1 VSKDITMRA
10 TVIRAPHDITVE
22 EVPDP
27 VVQAPGDAVVRVV
40 LACVCGSDLWAYRG
54 ESPRRPGQ
62 RTGHEFLGVV
72 EETGP
77 GVSRLAA
84 GDLVVAPFVW
94 SDGTCEYCA
103 EGLTTSCPQ
112 GGFWGSVGSDGG
124 QGEAVR
130 VPYADATLVRLPDG
144 AASDERLLT
153 ALLTLSDVLGT
164 GHHAAVGAGVR
175 QGSTVAVVGDGAV
188 GLCGVLAARRLGAG
202 RIIAL
207 GRHEARTGIARK
219 FGATDVVAERGEAAV
234 EAVRELTGGQ
244 GARSVIEAVGTEQSM
259 VTAVH
264 ITRDGGAIGYVG
276 VPHGSA
282 TGLDL
287 EAMFD
292 RNIALRGG
300 VAPVRTYIPQLLP
313 DVLDGTIDPSPV
325 FDLTVSLAGVP
336 GGYEAMDE
344 RTALKVLVKP

>member
-1 VSKDITMRA
+1 MRA
-10 TVIRAPHDITVE
+10 TVIHAPHDIRVE

-27 VVQAPGDAVVRVV
+27 RIQTSTDAVVRV
-40 LACVCGSDLWAYRG
+40 LRACICGSDLWAYRG
-54 ESPRRPGQ
+54 ESARQPGQ
-62 RTGHEFLGVV
+62 RIGHEFLGIV

-77 GVSRLAA
+77 EVRGLVK

-94 SDGTCEYCA
+94 SDGTCDFCS

-130 VPYADATLVRLPDG
+130 VPFADGTLVKLPAD
-144 AASDERLLT
+144 AASDDHLLT
-153 ALLTLSDVLGT
+153 ALLALSDVMGT
-164 GHHAAVGAGVR
+164 GHHAAIGAGVTP
-175 QGSTVAVVGDGAV
+175 GSTVAVVGDGAV
-188 GLCGVLAARRLGAG
+188 GLCGVLAAKRLGAE

-207 GRHEARTGIARK
+207 GRHQARTDIAQL
-219 FGATDVVAERGEAAV
+219 FGATHVVAERGEAAV
-234 EAVRELTGGQ
+234 DAVRELTRGQ
-244 GARSVIEAVGTEQSM
+244 GAHAVIEAVGTEQSM
-259 VTAVH
+259 RTAVD

-276 VPHGSA
+276 VPHGSG

-287 EAMFD
+287 GVMFD

-300 VAPVRTYIPQLLP
+300 VAPVRTYIPELLA
-313 DVLDGTIDPSPV
+313 DILDGTIDPSPV
-325 FDLTVSLAGVP
+325 FDLTVSVEGVP
-336 GGYEAMDE
+336 DGYRAMDE

>member
-1 VSKDITMRA
+1 MRA
-10 TVIRAPHDITVE
+10 TVIHAPHDIRVQ

-27 VVQAPGDAVVRVV
+27 VIQQPTDVV
-40 LACVCGSDLWAYRG
+40 LRVLRACICGSDLWAYRG
-54 ESPRRPGQ
+54 ESARQPGQ
-62 RTGHEFLGVV
+62 RIGHEFLGIV
-72 EETGP
+72 EEAGSEVR
-77 GVSRLAA
+77 GFAV

-94 SDGTCEYCA
+94 SDGTCAYCA

-130 VPYADATLVRLPDG
+130 VPFADGTLVALPTA
-144 AASDERLLT
+144 AASDDRLLT
-153 ALLTLSDVLGT
+153 GLLALSDVLGT

-175 QGSTVAVVGDGAV
+175 AGSTVAVVGDGAV
-188 GLCGVLAARRLGAG
+188 GLCGVMAAKRLGAE

-207 GRHEARTGIARK
+207 GRHTARTDIARD
-219 FGATDVVAERGEAAV
+219 FGATDVVAERGDAAV
-234 EAVRELTGGQ
+234 AAVRELLGGE
-244 GARSVIEAVGTEQSM
+244 GAHCVIEAVGTEQSM
-259 VTAVH
+259 RTAVG

-276 VPHGSA
+276 VPHGSG

-287 EAMFD
+287 GDMFD

-300 VAPVRTYIPQLLP
+300 VAPVRTYIPELLP

-325 FDLTVSLAGVP
+325 FDLSVGLDDVPAG
-336 GGYEAMDE
+336 YRAMDE
-344 RTALKVLVKP
+344 RTALKVLITP

>member
-1 VSKDITMRA
+1 MRA
-10 TVIRAPHDITVE
+10 TVIHAPHDIRVE

-27 VVQAPGDAVVRVV
+27 RIQTSTDAVVRV
-40 LACVCGSDLWAYRG
+40 LRACICGSDLWAYRG
-54 ESPRRPGQ
+54 ESARQPGQ
-62 RTGHEFLGVV
+62 RIGHEFLGIV

-77 GVSRLAA
+77 EVRGLAK

-94 SDGTCEYCA
+94 SDGTCDFCS

-130 VPYADATLVRLPDG
+130 VPFADGTLVKLPAD
-144 AASDERLLT
+144 AASDDHLLT
-153 ALLTLSDVLGT
+153 ALLALSDVMGT
-164 GHHAAVGAGVR
+164 GHHAAIGAGVTP
-175 QGSTVAVVGDGAV
+175 GSTVAVVGDGAV
-188 GLCGVLAARRLGAG
+188 GLCGVLAAKRLGAE

-207 GRHEARTGIARK
+207 GRHQARTDIAK
-219 FGATDVVAERGEAAV
+219 LFGATHVVAERGEAAV
-234 EAVRELTGGQ
+234 DAVRELTRGQ
-244 GARSVIEAVGTEQSM
+244 GAHAVIEAVGTEQSM
-259 VTAVH
+259 RTAVD

-276 VPHGSA
+276 VPHGSG

-287 EAMFD
+287 GVMFD

-300 VAPVRTYIPQLLP
+300 VAPVRTYIPELLA
-313 DVLDGTIDPSPV
+313 DILDGTIDPSPV
-325 FDLTVSLAGVP
+325 FDLTVSVEGVP
-336 GGYEAMDE
+336 DGYRAMDE